1 MSSTSPISVS
11 TSTTAM
17 CVPEGQLKFGGS
29 YTNDASSPGSM
40 PSGRLCAV
48 QAWSASS
55 LVVSDLPFAL
65 NVPFSYSS
73 SSSPTSSWC
82 AAILRAFSTTRS
94 AAWYAATPPTVRL
107 RLPYVSLPSG
117 ATAVSP
123 WSTSTSSYGIP
134 RRSATIWENVVT
146 WLCPCGEVPISTCT
160 VPVGRKRIVAASQ
173 PPAP

>member
-1 MSSTSPISVS
+1 LEREFFRRQG
-11 TSTTAM
+11 
-17 CVPEGQLKFGGS
+17 VPVPAK
-29 YTNDASSPGSM
+29 
-40 PSGRLCAV
+40 RAV
-48 QAWSASS
+48 
-55 LVVSDLPFAL
+55 LVLELVLADLELVRRDLPRL
-65 NVPFSYSS
+65 LDDPFRRVVGRD
-73 SSSPTSSWC
+73 
-82 AAILRAFSTTRS
+82 AA
-94 AAWYAATPPTVRL
+94 TVRL
-107 RLPYVSLPSG
+107 RLPYVSMPSG